1 MSKVM
6 GIRDTL
12 IVAIG
17 AIAHASGR
25 VIFAL
30 TRISELFYVGN

>member
-6 GIRDTL
+6 GIKDTVM
-12 IVAIG
+12 VAIG

-25 VIFAL
+25 VIFVLAK
-30 TRISELFYVGN
+30 IPEMFYVGN